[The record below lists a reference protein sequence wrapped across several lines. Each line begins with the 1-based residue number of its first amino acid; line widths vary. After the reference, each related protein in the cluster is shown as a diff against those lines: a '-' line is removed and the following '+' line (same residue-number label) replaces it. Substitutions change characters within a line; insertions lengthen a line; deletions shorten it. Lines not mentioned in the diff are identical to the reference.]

1 MNYMAVFTK
10 GHECFLNV
18 FFFAFGF
25 VLALWSEKSMHA
37 GVIANAMCTV
47 ALQSFSSHA
56 SQSKYP
62 PTTENNSPLCVSYG
76 CSKWCL

>member
-1 MNYMAVFTK
+1 MLFGY
-10 GHECFLNV
+10 V
-18 FFFAFGF
+18 FFPFGF